1 MGFEWDAEL
10 APMMTAMFEM
20 RKHAPKVDVGDAL
33 TRRQNFNPM
42 LEQASNTLPY
52 PDDVAEQQ
60 FTTKSYDGHEITLY
74 WFHKKNA
81 TATATPG
88 PAFVH
93 AHGGGMILGSV
104 KILRNATANVVSMS
118 GVPQLSVEYRLAPE
132 HPHPAP
138 VEDCYA
144 GLVYLRDH
152 AAELNVDPK
161 RIGVMG
167 ESAGG
172 GLAAALALMAR
183 DRKLEPP
190 VAKQVLIYPMLDDR
204 TVKPDENLVP
214 FMFWSYDGKYQP
226 FYPPICSY

>member
-1 MGFEWDAEL
+1 MAFKWDTEL
-10 APMMTAMFEM
+10 APIMTPMFEM
-20 RKHAPKVDVGDAL
+20 MKDAPKVDVGDAL

-42 LEQASNTLPY
+42 LGQASDALPY

-60 FTTKSYDGHEITLY
+60 FTTKSHDGQEITLY

-81 TATATPG
+81 PATPG

-104 KILRNATANVVSMS
+104 QILRNATATVVSMS
-118 GVPQLSVEYRLAPE
+118 GVPLLTVEYRLAPE
-132 HPHPAP
+132 HPHPTP

-144 GLVYLRDH
+144 GLTYLRDH
-152 AAELNVDPK
+152 AAELKVDPK
-161 RIGVMG
+161 RIGVTG

-183 DRKLEPP
+183 DRKFEPP
-190 VAKQVLIYPMLDDR
+190 LAKQVLIYPMLDDR
-204 TVKPDENLVP
+204 TIKADKNLVP
-214 FMFWSYDGKYQP
+214 FMFWSYDGKY
-226 FYPPICSY
+226 YPLVPWMKHH